1 MPEKKYFTV
10 EEANE
15 YIPELT
21 EHVRVLLQLKD
32 GLENLRAE
40 LDAFFEAIPSNGGD
54 KNAFSHLQV
63 GVEIRRII
71 DRIEASGCLIKGLDP
86 PLIDFPHMRNGREV
100 YLCWRYGEKEIGYW
114 HEVDSGYD
122 GRQPFEKL

>member
-1 MPEKKYFTV
+1 MQEKKYFTV
-10 EEANE
+10 EEVNE

-21 EHVRVLLQLKD
+21 GQVRALIQLKNML
-32 GLENLRAE
+32 GNLRAE

-63 GVEIRRII
+63 GVELKRIL

-86 PLIDFPHMRNGREV
+86 PLVDFPHMRDGREV
-100 YLCWRYGEKEIGYW
+100 YLCWRYGEKEIEYW
-114 HEVDSGYD
+114 HEIDSGYD
-122 GRQPFEKL
+122 GRQPLEKL